1 MVQDWRFDDLTR
13 TLGKA
18 TSRRQVLKGL
28 VGGLVGISVVGRAA
42 GVSAQV
48 NEECDSEYQH
58 CLDQADFA
66 LKADLAT
73 CIGYPKEK
81 AACKRSA
88 KLSHRIHQAGCVSKH
103 CSCPAGTD
111 ACHSVLGFVN
121 FGPTVCCEP
130 SEECQHTWLGFAKCE
145 PMCDICEKY
154 DPDDPNEP
162 CKPLECPE
170 CQICDQST
178 GQCTVADDGTSCGTD
193 QVCCAGACT
202 SGDTCD
208 YCKGQLDGVQ
218 CGQGQ
223 VCCQEHCTSNQC
235 PANKEFS
242 YDTCQ
247 CACTAQCPPDQ
258 LQDPETCA
266 CQDLCANKTCGE
278 CETCDPTSG
287 DCVPVDNGTTC
298 SEGTC
303 CDGACTTDGGSC
315 CDENA
320 KRCYDQTGAV
330 GPCCPTGQGCVA
342 EVSDEAVFDNYTCCP
357 IISGSG
363 IGEDGRPYPA
373 LPGGTC
379 CSGPNYWAVRCPG
392 GWTCCDSNNGGLC
405 C

>member
-218 CGQGQ
+218 CGQDRSAARSTAPAISALPTRSSATTPASARARPSALQ
-223 VCCQEHCTSNQC
+223 TSYRIRK
-235 PANKEFS
+235 PVRAR
-242 YDTCQ
+242 
-247 CACTAQCPPDQ
+247 
-258 LQDPETCA
+258 TCA
-266 CQDLCANKTCGE
+266 RT
-278 CETCDPTSG
+278 
-287 DCVPVDNGTTC
+287 
-298 SEGTC
+298 
-303 CDGACTTDGGSC
+303 
-315 CDENA
+315 
-320 KRCYDQTGAV
+320 
-330 GPCCPTGQGCVA
+330 
-342 EVSDEAVFDNYTCCP
+342 
-357 IISGSG
+357 
-363 IGEDGRPYPA
+363 RPAASARRVTQPQA
-373 LPGGTC
+373 IASP
-379 CSGPNYWAVRCPG
+379 
-392 GWTCCDSNNGGLC
+392 
-405 C
+405 